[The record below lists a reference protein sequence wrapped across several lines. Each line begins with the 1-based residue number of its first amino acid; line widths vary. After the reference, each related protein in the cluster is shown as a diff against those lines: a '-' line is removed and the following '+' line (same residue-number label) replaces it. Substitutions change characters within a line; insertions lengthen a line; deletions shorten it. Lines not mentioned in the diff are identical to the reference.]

1 MKKLFLM
8 LICSTVLTACFFD
21 SSEIKLVKN
30 GTLNACPNQT
40 IKQIVDG
47 FFGSPKWESG
57 QSDQGVKFVN
67 IRGEMTYMNKPVE
80 GMVQFKINN
89 DGNTFNYQAFEMN
102 GIPQNNLVAMQL
114 LSKMCESGR

>member
-1 MKKLFLM
+1 MKKIIFM
-8 LICSTVLTACFFD
+8 LSISPLLTGCFFD
-21 SSEIKLVKN
+21 SSEVKLVKN
-30 GTLNACPNQT
+30 GTLNACPGQT

-57 QSDQGVKFVN
+57 QSDQGEKFVN

-80 GMVQFKINN
+80 GLVQFKINS

-102 GIPQNNLVAMQL
+102 GIPQNNMVAMQL
-114 LSKMCESGR
+114 ISKMCQSGR

>member
-1 MKKLFLM
+1 MKKITFILSF
-8 LICSTVLTACFFD
+8 STLLTGCFFD
-21 SSEIKLVKN
+21 SSEVKLVKN
-30 GTLNACPNQT
+30 GTLNACPGQT
-40 IKQIVDG
+40 IKQVVDS

-80 GMVQFKINN
+80 GLVQFRINS

-102 GIPQNNLVAMQL
+102 GIPQNNMIAMQL
-114 LSKMCESGR
+114 ISKMCQSGR